1 MKDRIIL
8 LPKSPVSSKTSLKGS
23 ECLELD
29 VIGFFCPQWYLTS
42 CQARFW
48 YRLHHLKCS
57 IYNPYAVFVLN
68 PLMLISLVGDLMLE
82 LGLCVMDP
90 EAIVQLFGHEPSNS
104 SVTIASG
111 GLKRH

>member
-8 LPKSPVSSKTSLKGS
+8 LLKSPVSSKTILKDS
-23 ECLELD
+23 ECLESD
-29 VIGFFCPQWYLTS
+29 VIGFFCPQRYLIS

-48 YRLHHLKCS
+48 YCLHHLECPV
-57 IYNPYAVFVLN
+57 YNPYTIFVLN
-68 PLMLISLVGDLMLE
+68 PLLLISLFDELMLE
-82 LGLCVMDP
+82 LGLCVKYP
-90 EAIVQLFGHEPSNS
+90 EAIVQLFGHESSNS